1 MRSTQSTRKF
11 VHVGRC
17 CNSKSVDISVGLDSD
32 LVQWHVRRIKW
43 ELALNSASGWPLSN
57 RTSSVRPCE
66 IRVSKN
72 AALDIAVSL
81 WNSNKS
87 AFDTCKHPVP
97 RRIQRR
103 ARFMSQGDA
112 IKPFSGNAMRHELS
126 RYREA

>member
-1 MRSTQSTRKF
+1 MLQN
-11 VHVGRC
+11 GC
-17 CNSKSVDISVGLDSD
+17 CNGKSVDIYISAGLDSE
-32 LVQWHVRRIKW
+32 QWHVPMNQISIKW
-43 ELALNSASGWPLSN
+43 ELALNSASGWPLSH
-57 RTSSVRPCE
+57 RTSSVQPCCPAHE
-66 IRVSKN
+66 LQVSQN
-72 AALDIAVSL
+72 AALNIAVSL